1 MKSRWGRILT
11 ATVLAMF
18 VNFMFS
24 NVIFLHLHQ
33 DENGRAF
40 LHSHPYLPK
49 APHHHDSHTLDL
61 IAAFNSA
68 ANTALKGE
76 PPALFAPA
84 VEVVT
89 LLADYADADVIRE
102 IAVFGLRGPPSLK

>member
-1 MKSRWGRILT
+1 M
-11 ATVLAMF
+11 VLAVF

-49 APHHHDSHTLDL
+49 APHHHDSHSLDL
-61 IAAFNSA
+61 ISAFNSA
-68 ANTALKGE
+68 ANAAMEEET
-76 PPALFAPA
+76 PALFAPA
-84 VEVVT
+84 VAVVK
-89 LLADYADADVIRE
+89 LLTESSESNVIQSVS
-102 IAVFGLRGPPSLK
+102 AFGLRGPPYMK

>member
-1 MKSRWGRILT
+1 
-11 ATVLAMF
+11 MF

-68 ANTALKGE
+68 ANTALEGE

-84 VEVVT
+84 VAVVT